1 VHQRDESTVSQLCGH
16 EGQLLP
22 PRRRPAGE
30 GGGMGCTG
38 NYAKAFLCLN

>member
-1 VHQRDESTVSQLCGH
+1 VHERDESTVSQLCGH

-30 GGGMGCTG
+30 GGGMGCIG
-38 NYAKAFLCLN
+38 NYAKAFLHLD